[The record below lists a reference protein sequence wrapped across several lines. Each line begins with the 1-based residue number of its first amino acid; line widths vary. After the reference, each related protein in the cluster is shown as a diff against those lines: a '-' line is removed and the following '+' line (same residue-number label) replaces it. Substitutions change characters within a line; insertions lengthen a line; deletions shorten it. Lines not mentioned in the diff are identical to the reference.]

1 MANVSLRGLEKHR
14 LGGKEDWYP
23 VFVSV
28 MGTRITLVF
37 KHHLCGGICES
48 QKARIL
54 ESKYSKTLFKKQR
67 EKEREGK
74 ERERA
79 IIPPLL
85 HSPNIW
91 GWARLDSRAR
101 NSIQVSHINGRDGGD
116 SPLEPSPAPS
126 QSAH

>member
-74 ERERA
+74 EKER
-79 IIPPLL
+79 
-85 HSPNIW
+85 
-91 GWARLDSRAR
+91 
-101 NSIQVSHINGRDGGD
+101 
-116 SPLEPSPAPS
+116 EPSSHHCFILPTSGDGPGWTQEPGTPS
-126 QSAH
+126 RSLI